1 MSKKKNIFNVFLL
14 FLLLHVIVWT
24 LVPALSNVNLP
35 LDTIEA
41 LAWSSNLDWGF
52 VKHPPLS
59 GFFVEAVYRLIGN
72 QDWAYYLL
80 SQLFIATSFFIIWIF
95 SKDFFQNQ
103 TSRLISILL
112 LEGIY
117 FYNFTSPEFNVNVCQ
132 LPFWALSVLFVWR
145 GIKNN
150 KAQDWLLFGLFAA
163 LGVLSKYLF
172 VYLLVVLAIF
182 TFNII
187 LKNKAYIKSLLS
199 FIPFCLILIPHLIW
213 LIENEFITLA
223 YALNRTGSGDQTF
236 IDFFFHPSIFAIK
249 QIGILIPFLILSS
262 FLILKS
268 KIKFNLK
275 DKKLIFLLFINFGP
289 LFLMFLTSLIMGVKI
304 RTMWMTPFY
313 LFSGVLLIYLISE
326 SIKISKIKNF
336 YILFLF
342 FFILSPTIYLY
353 VSLTETNKRT
363 DYPGEE
369 IARLVQ
375 SRWDKNFSNEI
386 SVIIGDEWFGGNLS
400 YHLRSR
406 PKWFNSLDKIKNE
419 EIDGGVIYTGNS
431 QILKK
436 VCPGVYGTIKPLGI
450 CMIGKR

>member
-1 MSKKKNIFNVFLL
+1 M
-14 FLLLHVIVWT
+14 
-24 LVPALSNVNLP
+24 
-35 LDTIEA
+35 
-41 LAWSSNLDWGF
+41 
-52 VKHPPLS
+52 
-59 GFFVEAVYRLIGN
+59 
-72 QDWAYYLL
+72 
-80 SQLFIATSFFIIWIF
+80 
-95 SKDFFQNQ
+95 
-103 TSRLISILL
+103 
-112 LEGIY
+112 
-117 FYNFTSPEFNVNVCQ
+117 
-132 LPFWALSVLFVWR
+132 
-145 GIKNN
+145 
-150 KAQDWLLFGLFAA
+150 
-163 LGVLSKYLF
+163 
-172 VYLLVVLAIF
+172 
-182 TFNII
+182 
-187 LKNKAYIKSLLS
+187 
-199 FIPFCLILIPHLIW
+199 
-213 LIENEFITLA
+213 
-223 YALNRTGSGDQTF
+223 
-236 IDFFFHPSIFAIK
+236 
-249 QIGILIPFLILSS
+249 
-262 FLILKS
+262 ILKS